1 VSSTSKM
8 QSIHKHW
15 SATLDATEP
24 ELDLDRSRRRFVERF
39 GAGAHRRTR
48 PRNIRLV
55 LSLAALVAGVV
66 ALVVVWPAI
75 VPSRV
80 GPQPG
85 YVRAEHE
92 QPLDFADGSRVLVH
106 GGSLVHLHNVDPQG
120 ARVELEQG
128 ELSASIV
135 HRDDTHWTF
144 LSGPFTVEVTGTK
157 LWIDWKPDTKRFEV
171 SVQQGSVR
179 VTGPMLEGGRSVT
192 AGQRCRVDVPRAH
205 LEVTPTESDRVK
217 SAESASVQLEDL
229 PLASSSTPSAPA
241 SADALGGPSWIEL
254 EQAARWKEAMAAA
267 EREGLASIYATA
279 SSDQLMALAR
289 AARLSGQGD
298 KATRALLTCRER
310 FPGSPAAAQAAFLL
324 GRNAAPT
331 TASRWL
337 AQYLKE
343 APAGPFAR
351 EAAGRLIEAHS
362 QAGNQAAAHQAAS
375 VYLQRYPNGPH
386 AAFARSIIVASR
398 DEE

>member
-1 VSSTSKM
+1 M
-8 QSIHKHW
+8 QSIRKHW

-24 ELDLDRSRRRFVERF
+24 ELDLDRSRKRFVERF
-39 GAGAHRRTR
+39 SGGARRGTR
-48 PRNIRLV
+48 PRAIRLV

-66 ALVVVWPAI
+66 ALVVAWPAI
-75 VPSRV
+75 GPSRV

-85 YVRAEHE
+85 DVLAKND

-106 GGSLVHLHNVDPQG
+106 GGSLVHLHSVDPQG

-135 HRDDTHWTF
+135 HREDTHWTF

-157 LWIDWKPDTKRFEV
+157 LWIDWKPATKRFEV
-171 SVQQGSVR
+171 SVQKGSVR

-192 AGQRCRVDVPRAH
+192 AGQRCRVDIPQAR
-205 LEVTPTESDRVK
+205 LEVTPTEAAQTNDT
-217 SAESASVQLEDL
+217 ESTSVQLEDL
-229 PLASSSTPSAPA
+229 PLASSSSPSAPS
-241 SADALGGPSWIEL
+241 SADAVAGPSWIEL

-267 EREGLASIYATA
+267 ERQGLTSIYATA

-289 AARLSGQGD
+289 AARLSGHGD

-324 GRNAAPT
+324 GRAAAPA
-331 TASRWL
+331 TAARWL
-337 AQYLKE
+337 AQYLQE
-343 APAGPFAR
+343 APSGPFAR
-351 EAAGRLIEAHS
+351 EAAGRLIEAYS
-362 QAGNQAAAHQAAS
+362 QAGNQAAARQAAS